1 MSHYKIDTG
10 FIEIVSGTN
19 NMTSRAYME
28 AAKEVDKQTPKAMG
42 QLKNFITSIENL
54 ASKDVV
60 KDSRISGTKG
70 NITTFAGYDN
80 IKTAMDFLT
89 KNLGK
94 IPVMQDLDVVYKALT
109 NNQAQYTEGY
119 EKNVR
124 LIVLEY
130 ESAVYLLV
138 TGLSMTMAD
147 GIGVSQNGTQIKI
160 QKKSGSS
167 DGPIIQ
173 TLHEFAKQ
181 LGNKSHKEYLEGL
194 LKGKESIGISTK
206 IEESATFMEGT
217 IADTLN
223 LIDAMTTNV
232 GKIAGAGKR
241 LLMTMKNTIFG
252 IVPLIRS
259 VLYLRYKK
267 KADTILALDQQ
278 VNFINMNIEQLQNI
292 KNMDDSKK
300 AEIIKKQKAV
310 AEQYQKKADKL
321 RAQLSDGERE
331 ATVAIKKEDP
341 EIKKVD
347 DGDFVLEGISVS
359 QMFGDTSDYF
369 AEAKMKNKPS
379 NTSSAFVKKRR
390 SETFQSMVDKFHIG
404 KKSSKKTQTEPEKK
418 DDGNQK
424 DQKEIEAL
432 CKKCYDEFFAKTK
445 MPSIRLSPVGTGTE
459 SDNDMKNRT
468 KTKLGGNPYWPKDDE
483 FPTYK
488 GHPMMFLA
496 QLNFSELPNLPG
508 FPTTGLLQFFCGTW
522 DESDRKDIVEVVYH
536 EKLLPESDLLVD
548 IPDSPLAKEYP
559 PIEKM
564 YSINAKVEEIPMS
577 NTDEK
582 YAETMTPIYNRVFGD
597 NVKDIWTASSGTA
610 NIANNILVDL
620 IFKDNYAGTR
630 SGGNPY
636 FVQQDYRNDDDEV
649 MLLQLDSEA
658 GMMWGD
664 CGIAQFFISKANL
677 SAKKFKGNVMFTW
690 SCC

>member
-1 MSHYKIDTG
+1 MSHYKINTG
-10 FIEIVSGTN
+10 FVEIISGTN

-28 AAKEVDKQTPKAMG
+28 AAKEVENKTPKAMR

-60 KDSRISGTKG
+60 KDTRISSTRG
-70 NITTFAGYDN
+70 NITAFAGYDN
-80 IKTAMDFLT
+80 IKTAMDFLN

-94 IPVMQDLDVVYKALT
+94 ISIMQDLDVVYQALT
-109 NNQAQYTEGY
+109 NNQTQYTEGY

-124 LIVLEY
+124 LIILEY

-138 TGLSMTMAD
+138 TGLSMAMAD
-147 GIGVSQNGTQIKI
+147 SIGVTQNGAQIKI
-160 QKKSGSS
+160 QKKSGST

-173 TLHEFAKQ
+173 TLHDFAKQ
-181 LGNKSHKEYLEGL
+181 LGNKSHKEYLDGL
-194 LKGKESIGISTK
+194 LKGKESMGTSTK
-206 IEESATFMEGT
+206 IEESVSFMEST
-217 IADTLN
+217 VADTID
-223 LIDAMTTNV
+223 LIDAMTSNI

-241 LLMTMKNTIFG
+241 LLMTMKNSIFG

-292 KNMDDSKK
+292 KGMDDAKK

-310 AEQYQKKADKL
+310 AEQYQKKAAKL

-331 ATVAIKKEDP
+331 AATAIKKEDP

-347 DGDFVLEGISVS
+347 DGDFVWEGVSVS
-359 QMFGDTSDYF
+359 EMFGDDGDYF

-379 NTSSAFVKKRR
+379 NTSAAFVKKRR
-390 SETFQSMVDKFHIG
+390 TEAFQSIVNKFHIG
-404 KKSSKKTQTEPEKK
+404 KKSSKKSQPEPEKE
-418 DDGNQK
+418 DDISQK
-424 DQKEIEAL
+424 DIEAL

-445 MPSIRLSPVGTGTE
+445 MPSIRLSPIGTGAE
-459 SDNDMKNRT
+459 NDNDMKNRT

-483 FPTYK
+483 FPAYK
-488 GHPMMFLA
+488 GHPMMLLA

-508 FPTTGLLQFFCGTW
+508 FPTAGLLQFFCGTW

-536 EKLLPESDLLVD
+536 EKLLPESELLVD
-548 IPDSPLAKEYP
+548 IPDSPLTKEYP
-559 PIEKM
+559 PIDGM
-564 YSINAKVEEIPMS
+564 YLVNPSKEEVPMS
-577 NTDEK
+577 STDEK
-582 YAETMTPIYNRVFGD
+582 FAETITPIYNRLSGE
-597 NVKDIWTASSGTA
+597 NVDDIWNANKSFRDVLWDMIYDDNSG
-610 NIANNILVDL
+610 
-620 IFKDNYAGTR
+620 GTR
-630 SGGNPY
+630 FGGHPY
-636 FVQQDYRNDDDEV
+636 FVQNDYRDDDDEV
-649 MLLQLDSEA
+649 MLLQLDSES

-664 CGIAQFFISKANL
+664 CGIASFFISKSDLA
-677 SAKKFKGNVMFTW
+677 SKKFKGTVKFTW
-690 SCC
+690 SCL

>member
-28 AAKEVDKQTPKAMG
+28 AAKEVDNKTPKAMR

-54 ASKDVV
+54 AAKDVV

-70 NITTFAGYDN
+70 NITAFAGYDN
-80 IKTAMDFLT
+80 IKTAMDFLS

-94 IPVMQDLDVVYKALT
+94 IPVMQDLDIVYKALT
-109 NNQAQYTEGY
+109 INQTQYTEGY

-138 TGLSMTMAD
+138 TGLSMAMAD
-147 GIGVSQNGTQIKI
+147 SIGVSQNGTQIRI
-160 QKKSGSS
+160 EKKAGSS
-167 DGPIIQ
+167 DGPTIK

-194 LKGKESIGISTK
+194 LKGKENVGVPTK
-206 IEESATFMEGT
+206 IEESATFMEST
-217 IADTLN
+217 IADTID
-223 LIDAMTTNV
+223 LIDAVTTNI

-241 LLMTMKNTIFG
+241 LVMTMKNTIFG

-292 KNMDDSKK
+292 KSMDEAKK

-310 AEQYQKKADKL
+310 AEQYQKKAAKL
-321 RAQLSDGERE
+321 RAQLTDGERE
-331 ATVAIKKEDP
+331 ATEAIKKEDP

-347 DGDFVLEGISVS
+347 DGDFVWEGVSVS
-359 QMFGDTSDYF
+359 KMFGDDGDYF

-379 NTSSAFVKKRR
+379 NTSTAFVKKRR
-390 SETFQSMVDKFHIG
+390 NEAFQTMIDKFHIG
-404 KKSSKKTQTEPEKK
+404 KKSSKKTESEPEKEG
-418 DDGNQK
+418 DNS
-424 DQKEIEAL
+424 QKEIETL
-432 CKKCYDEFFAKTK
+432 CKKCYDEFFEKTK
-445 MPSIRLSPVGTGTE
+445 LPSVRLSPIGTGDET
-459 SDNDMKNRT
+459 DTNMKNRT

-488 GHPMMFLA
+488 GHPMMLLA

-536 EKLLPESDLLVD
+536 EKLLPESEMLVD
-548 IPDSPLAKEYP
+548 IPDSPLRKEDP
-559 PIEKM
+559 PIGGM
-564 YSINAKVEEIPMS
+564 YLVNPSKEEVPMS
-577 NTDEK
+577 STDEK
-582 YAETMTPIYNRVFGD
+582 FTETITPIYNRLSGE
-597 NVKDIWTASSGTA
+597 NVDDIWNA
-610 NIANNILVDL
+610 NRAVRNALWDL
-620 IFKDNYAGTR
+620 IYNDNCGGTR
-630 SGGNPY
+630 FGGHPY
-636 FVQQDYRNDDDEV
+636 FVQNDYRDDDDEV
-649 MLLQLDSEA
+649 MLLQLDSES

-664 CGIAQFFISKANL
+664 CGIASFFISKSDLA
-677 SAKKFKGNVMFTW
+677 SKKFKGTVKFTW
-690 SCC
+690 SCF

>member
-1 MSHYKIDTG
+1 MSHYKINTG

-28 AAKEVDKQTPKAMG
+28 AAKEVENKTPKAMN

-60 KDSRISGTKG
+60 KDTRISGTRG
-70 NITTFAGYDN
+70 NITAFTGYDN
-80 IKTAMDFLT
+80 IKTAMDFLN

-94 IPVMQDLDVVYKALT
+94 ISIMQDLDVVYQALK
-109 NNQAQYTEGY
+109 NNQTQYTEGY

-124 LIVLEY
+124 LIILEY

-138 TGLSMTMAD
+138 TGLSMAMAD
-147 GIGVSQNGTQIKI
+147 SIGITQNGTQIKI
-160 QKKSGSS
+160 QKKSGST

-173 TLHEFAKQ
+173 TLHDFAKQ
-181 LGNKSHKEYLEGL
+181 LGNKSHKEYLDGL
-194 LKGKESIGISTK
+194 LKGKESMGTSTN
-206 IEESATFMEGT
+206 IEESVSFMEST
-217 IADTLN
+217 VADTID
-223 LIDAMTTNV
+223 LIDAMTSNI

-241 LLMTMKNTIFG
+241 LLMTMKNSIFG

-292 KNMDDSKK
+292 KGMDDAKK

-310 AEQYQKKADKL
+310 AEQYQKKAAKL

-331 ATVAIKKEDP
+331 AASAIKKEDP

-347 DGDFVLEGISVS
+347 DGDFVLEGVSVS
-359 QMFGDTSDYF
+359 KMFGDVGDYF

-379 NTSSAFVKKRR
+379 NTSATFVKKRR
-390 SETFQSMVDKFHIG
+390 NEAFQSMVDKFHIG
-404 KKSSKKTQTEPEKK
+404 KKSSKKTQAEPEKK
-418 DDGNQK
+418 DAR

-445 MPSIRLSPVGTGTE
+445 MPSIRLSPIGTGAET
-459 SDNDMKNRT
+459 DTDMKNRA

-488 GHPMMFLA
+488 GHPMMLLA

-536 EKLLPESDLLVD
+536 EKLLPESELLVD

-564 YSINAKVEEIPMS
+564 YYVNAKVEETSMS
-577 NTDEK
+577 NTDGK
-582 YAETMTPIYNRVFGD
+582 YSDIMTPIYNRVFND
-597 NVKDIWTASSGTA
+597 DVKDIWTASSGTP

-620 IFKDNYAGTR
+620 IFKDNCGGTR

-677 SAKKFKGNVMFTW
+677 AAKKFNGNVMFTW

>member
-19 NMTSRAYME
+19 NMASRAYME
-28 AAKEVDKQTPKAMG
+28 ASKEVDKRTPKAMG

-60 KDSRISGTKG
+60 KDTRISGTKG
-70 NITTFAGYDN
+70 NITAFSGYEN
-80 IKTAMDFLT
+80 IKTAMEFLN

-94 IPVMQDLDVVYKALT
+94 ISIMQDLDTVYKALT
-109 NNQAQYTEGY
+109 SNQTQYTEGY

-138 TGLSMTMAD
+138 TGLSMAMAD
-147 GIGVSQNGTQIKI
+147 NIGVTQNGTQIKI
-160 QKKSGSS
+160 QKKAGST

-173 TLHEFAKQ
+173 TLHDFAKQ

-194 LKGKESIGISTK
+194 LKGKDSMGVSTR
-206 IEESATFMEGT
+206 IEESANFMEST
-217 IADTLN
+217 ISDTID
-223 LIDAMTTNV
+223 LIDTMTTNI

-292 KNMDDSKK
+292 KNMDEAKK

-310 AEQYQKKADKL
+310 AEQYQKKAAKL
-321 RAQLSDGERE
+321 RAQLTDGERE
-331 ATVAIKKEDP
+331 ATAAIKQEDP

-347 DGDFVLEGISVS
+347 DGDFVLEGVSVS
-359 QMFGDTSDYF
+359 KMFGDQNDYF

-379 NTSSAFVKKRR
+379 NTSAAFVKKRR
-390 SETFQSMVDKFHIG
+390 NETFQSMIDKFHIG
-404 KKSSKKTQTEPEKK
+404 KKSSKKPQPESEKQV
-418 DDGNQK
+418 DRDQK
-424 DQKEIEAL
+424 DTQAL

-445 MPSIRLSPVGTGTE
+445 VPSVRLSPVGTGAET
-459 SDNDMKNRT
+459 DNDMKNRT
-468 KTKLGGNPYWPKDDE
+468 KTKLGGNPYWPKDDK
-483 FPTYK
+483 FPTYM
-488 GHPMMFLA
+488 GDPMMMLA
-496 QLNFSELPNLPG
+496 QLNLSELPKLPG
-508 FPTTGLLQFFCGTW
+508 FPTSGLLQFFCGTW
-522 DESDRKDIVEVVYH
+522 DDSDRKDIVEVVYH
-536 EKLLPESDLLVD
+536 ENLLPESELLVD
-548 IPDSPLAKEYP
+548 IPESPLSKEDP
-559 PIEKM
+559 PIERM
-564 YSINAKVEEIPMS
+564 YLVNTSKEEVPMS
-577 NTDEK
+577 STDEK
-582 YAETMTPIYNRVFGD
+582 FSEVIMPIYNKLFGENID
-597 NVKDIWTASSGTA
+597 DIWDVNKATRD
-610 NIANNILVDL
+610 ILMGMVDA
-620 IFKDNYAGTR
+620 DNSAGTR
-630 SGGNPY
+630 FGGNPY
-636 FVQQDYRNDDDEV
+636 FIQQDYRDDDDEV

-664 CGIAQFFISKANL
+664 CGIASFFISKANL
-677 SAKKFKGNVMFTW
+677 ASKKFKGNVKFTW